1 MNKLLCVLG
10 LLISSTAQ
18 AGTDDL
24 TKITWKPH
32 MVWAMAQAAAEGATY
47 NLAVTE
53 QAIIYKESTA
63 CKYKVGI
70 DPYSFGCGQLSY
82 NTANDIWTSCDVG
95 PLNGVGPYGD
105 CAQEGLKL
113 SVLKNNDKLNIHISA
128 EALAYCYWA
137 FKGDLHRAIVCYNKG
152 DGTTRDMSTADIE
165 KDPYLHDVLDYIRQ
179 IEALPG
185 STD

>member
-1 MNKLLCVLG
+1 MNKLLCALG
-10 LLISSTAQ
+10 LLVSMAAQ

-32 MVWAMAQAAAEGATY
+32 MVWAMTQAAVEGATY

-63 CKYKVGI
+63 CKHKVGI
-70 DPYSFGCGQLSY
+70 DPHSYGCGQLSY
-82 NTANDIWTSCDVG
+82 NTANDIWTSCDGIADV
-95 PLNGVGPYGD
+95 GD
-105 CAQEGLKL
+105 CAGAPLKL
-113 SVLKNNDKLNIHISA
+113 SVLKANDKLNIHLSA
-128 EALAYCYWA
+128 EALQYCWWA
-137 FKGDLHRAIVCYNKG
+137 FKGNLHRAIVCYNKG
-152 DGTTRDMSTADIE
+152 DGTTQDMKDADIE

-179 IEALPG
+179 IEALPR